1 MASQA
6 AVGAALGPGCGAM
19 SAGERLVTVLVTLSV
34 PQEADPD
41 DAAALVAIAAESNAL
56 QVVHTVGVEGH
67 LPVPGS
73 TVMRGRQIRPWLVL
87 SVAERTA
94 VLRDLAFG
102 TVEVS
107 WRALA
112 PDPVDLERTSGR
124 RSTGED
130 D

>member
-1 MASQA
+1 
-6 AVGAALGPGCGAM
+6 M

-41 DAAALVAIAAESNAL
+41 DAAALVAIAAESVAL

-73 TVMRGRQIRPWLVL
+73 TVVRGWQTRPWLVL
-87 SVAERTA
+87 SVAEGTA
-94 VLRDLAFG
+94 VLRDLASG

-112 PDPVDLERTSGR
+112 PDPVDLERSPGR
-124 RSTGED
+124 GSAGGSD
-130 D
+130 